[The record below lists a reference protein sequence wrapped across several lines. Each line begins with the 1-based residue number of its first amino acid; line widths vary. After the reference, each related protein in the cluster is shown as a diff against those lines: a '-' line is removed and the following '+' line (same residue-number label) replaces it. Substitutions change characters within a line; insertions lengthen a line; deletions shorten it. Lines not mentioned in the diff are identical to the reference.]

1 MGIKIRI
8 PLFKRIYKSDYE
20 KDQQDLIEKLSFSI
34 NVGME
39 NFQGVLNNRTSLQ
52 DNIQCTLK
60 TFNVTVDSSGKPTTT
75 SAFTLTSLGTL
86 SGIIVLNAVNQTNST
101 VYPTGTPFIS
111 FSVNSNLVS
120 ITNIAGL
127 PAGNNFL
134 ITVVAFTN

>member
-1 MGIKIRI
+1 MKI

-60 TFNVTVDSSGKPTTT
+60 SFNVTVDANGKPTNT

-86 SGIIVLNAVNQTNST
+86 SGIVVLSAVNQTNST
-101 VYPTGTPFIS
+101 VYPTSAPFIS
-111 FSVNSNLVS
+111 FNVNSNLVS